1 MDELA
6 GQQDEHRERHNPKF
20 NNRVYPFIIDVTINS
35 IKGMAIPRV
44 GIIGAGFG
52 GLQCARRLAGK
63 PVDVLL
69 IDKNNYHLFTPLLY
83 QVASSLLNPSDIAY
97 PIRAVFRHA
106 KNVRFRVAEVTAV
119 DFDAKVVKT
128 ADGTGIPYD
137 YVVIAAGSATNFFG
151 LATVGQVAQGLK
163 DLPEA
168 LELRNHIL
176 RCFEAAAGECDE
188 AARRKWL
195 TFVVVGGGP
204 TGVEYAGA
212 LSELVRLVLVH
223 EYPELDLS
231 AVRIVLIEAMGQVL
245 PLFSETLGRDTEAEL
260 EKRGIEVRLN
270 TRVVDASDE
279 TVQLSS
285 GERIETKTLVWAAG
299 VKPAVLAA
307 VVDVSRSRSGR
318 IEVDKFLRI
327 KGRQN
332 AFAIGDIASYVQD
345 GGEVPMLSAPA
356 MQEGRHVA
364 DTILRAM
371 RGEALVPFHYRHK
384 GAMAT
389 IGRNA
394 AVAQIGRM
402 SLTGFVGWVAW
413 LLLHLYS
420 LIGFRNRIAVLLG
433 WAWNYVW
440 YDRPVR
446 IIVRAN
452 EHAPNSHSPPLIV
465 SQHESRK
472 AANG

>member
-1 MDELA
+1 
-6 GQQDEHRERHNPKF
+6 
-20 NNRVYPFIIDVTINS
+20 
-35 IKGMAIPRV
+35 MATPRV
-44 GIIGAGFG
+44 VIIGAGFG

-97 PIRAVFRHA
+97 PIRAVFHRA
-106 KNVRFRVAEVTAV
+106 KNVRCGVAEVTAL
-119 DFDAKVVKT
+119 DFDARVVKT
-128 ADGTGIPYD
+128 ADGTSIPYD
-137 YVVIAAGSATNFFG
+137 YVVIAAGSTTNFFG
-151 LATVGQVAQGLK
+151 LEMVGHVAHGLK

-176 RCFEAAAGECDE
+176 RCLEAAAGECDE

-195 TFVVVGGGP
+195 TCVVVGGGP

-212 LSELVRLVLVH
+212 LSELARLVLGH

-231 AVRIVLIEAMGQVL
+231 AVRIVLIEALGQVL
-245 PLFSETLGRDTEAEL
+245 PLFSETLGRNTEAEL
-260 EKRGIEVRLN
+260 QKRGIEVRLS

-279 TVQLSS
+279 AVQFSS

-318 IEVDKFLRI
+318 IEVDTFLRV
-327 KGRQN
+327 KGRQK

-356 MQEGRHVA
+356 MQEGRDVV

-371 RGEALVPFHYRHK
+371 RGEALVPFRYRHK

-394 AVAQIGRM
+394 AVAQLGRL

-413 LLLHLYS
+413 LLLHLYF

-452 EHAPNSHSPPLIV
+452 EHAPNSHSPRV
-465 SQHESRK
+465 DRSQDESRK
-472 AANG
+472 VANG